1 MIVKSLY
8 FIKFCH
14 YTLKWVAFI
23 SLFILCHFLYMDEAI
38 EKFKIKAT
46 TETKR
51 DEERQFDIP
60 SLTIC
65 AEPGFKPSI
74 SKKHNLSIPTR
85 YLFYFKHY
93 QFVRNISLSLI
104 DVI

>member
-1 MIVKSLY
+1 
-8 FIKFCH
+8 
-14 YTLKWVAFI
+14 
-23 SLFILCHFLYMDEAI
+23 MDEAI

-51 DEERQFDIP
+51 DEERQFDVP

-93 QFVRNISLSLI
+93 QFVRNIIFSLI
-104 DVI
+104 DVCNLILKKNVPTKQASRQEGQKNTYIRM